1 MAARGGGLLFSA
13 AHRAD
18 LTYNQIKNEE
28 EERKKTTMLKI
39 KNTVKRFMS
48 DKKAE
53 GFLDVA
59 MKILIVVVIGAA
71 VLLIMNT
78 AIPGLFQGLID
89 KVSNSLTGITILP

>member
-1 MAARGGGLLFSA
+1 
-13 AHRAD
+13 
-18 LTYNQIKNEE
+18 
-28 EERKKTTMLKI
+28 MLKI
-39 KNTVKRFMS
+39 KNTVKRFVS

-71 VLLIMNT
+71 VLLILNT

-89 KVSNSLTGITILP
+89 KISNSLTGITILP

>member
-59 MKILIVVVIGAA
+59 IGAA